1 MAQFVGRITMEV
13 APSKLPSSIRRARLP
28 RILETIMEDEKEY
41 LESPRAPPHN
51 AIRTKEVI
59 DTPMYCAD
67 KLPFLVPMAK
77 TECLKIKA

>member
-1 MAQFVGRITMEV
+1 MEV
-13 APSKLPSSIRRARLP
+13 APSMLPSIIRRRGKLSKV
-28 RILETIMEDEKEY
+28 LDTIMEDEKEA

-51 AIRTKEVI
+51 AIRSKEVV

-67 KLPFLVPMAK
+67 KLAFLVPMAK

>member
-1 MAQFVGRITMEV
+1 MDQFVGRITMEV
-13 APSKLPSSIRRARLP
+13 APSKLPSIIRRARLP
-28 RILETIMEDEKEY
+28 KILDTIMEDEREA
-41 LESPRAPPHN
+41 LESPRAPSHN

-67 KLPFLVPMAK
+67 KLAFLAPMVK